1 MSELYELASKQSP
14 PQTVQLHAVES
25 LTVKATLDFIIQPA
39 SNLTGSFRDESRWGA
54 ASELTGVILLYG
66 EHATHD
72 NVVKLQ
78 DWFIWRNQK
87 YEITDILE
95 YPSIYLWEGRAR
107 VAK

>member
-1 MSELYELASKQSP
+1 MSELYTLASAQSP
-14 PQTVQLHAVES
+14 PQTVQLYAVES
-25 LTVKATLDFIIQPA
+25 LVAKATLAFIIQPA

-54 ASELTGVILLYG
+54 ASELDGTILLYG

-72 NVVKLQ
+72 SVVKLQ
-78 DWFIWRNQK
+78 DWFNWRGQK

-95 YPSIYLWEGRAR
+95 YPSIFLWEGRAR